1 MNVETSPENTYLF
14 VYGTL
19 MQGFTNPFAK
29 KIRQNG
35 TWLGKA
41 FFKGELYDLGEYPGA
56 VYGTQSLSRV
66 YGEVWEVR
74 DFPKV
79 IAALDRYEGIYDSN
93 PEYVRTQLPVTFENE
108 TTHLCWTY
116 LFCHSTE
123 LFIFISHGDYRKW
136 LSDGKQHL

>member
-1 MNVETSPENTYLF
+1 MNAESSPENAYLF

-41 FFKGELYDLGEYPGA
+41 SFQGFLYDLGEYPGA
-56 VYGTQSLSRV
+56 IYDPQSAGKV
-66 YGEVWEVR
+66 HGEVWELR
-74 DFPKV
+74 DFQKV
-79 IAALDRYEGIYDSN
+79 IITLDRYEGVTVFN
-93 PEYVRTQLPVTFENE
+93 PEYVRQQISVVLENGNIIS
-108 TTHLCWTY
+108 CWAY
-116 LFCHSTE
+116 LFCQSVESFT
-123 LFIFISHGDYRKW
+123 FIPHGDYRKW